1 MKTIK
6 AKKTNF
12 IFKMQPA
19 EEQKLLDALVKHGS
33 VKIGK
38 FGIFELR
45 EIKSRTGWDPTKR
58 KVKPTEPY
66 IKIAFR
72 ALTKSKNYVNN
83 QMDTTK

>member
-1 MKTIK
+1 
-6 AKKTNF
+6 
-12 IFKMQPA
+12 MQPA

-45 EIKSRTGWDPTKR
+45 TIKSRTGWDPIKQ
-58 KVKPTEPY
+58 KVKPTKTF

-83 QMDTTK
+83 KVDTTK